1 MNVRKPKLT
10 KAIRKPVTSKDTM
23 LKTIKEQE
31 GLLTQARQL
40 MEAMQ
45 TEIKQ
50 LTTMLRT
57 QLQIIDNLSTKMRD
71 D

>member
-1 MNVRKPKLT
+1 MRKPKLT

>member
-1 MNVRKPKLT
+1 MPRKPKAVKIT
-10 KAIRKPVTSKDTM
+10 RKPVATKAT
-23 LKTIKEQE
+23 LLATIKNQE

>member
-1 MNVRKPKLT
+1 MTKKPKA
-10 KAIRKPVTSKDTM
+10 KIIRKPVISKETM

-31 GLLTQARQL
+31 GLLTQARGL